1 VRVKVVPEFIET
13 ESDPDEGRYFWAYT
27 IEISNEGRQTVQ
39 LQTRHWRITDER
51 GRTEEVRGTG
61 VVGKTPVL
69 GPGESFRYTSGCPL
83 TTPSGLMTGTYGMV
97 GAGGER
103 FDVNIPAFSLD
114 SPHGRRRAH

>member
-1 VRVKVVPEFIET
+1 
-13 ESDPDEGRYFWAYT
+13 
-27 IEISNEGRQTVQ
+27 